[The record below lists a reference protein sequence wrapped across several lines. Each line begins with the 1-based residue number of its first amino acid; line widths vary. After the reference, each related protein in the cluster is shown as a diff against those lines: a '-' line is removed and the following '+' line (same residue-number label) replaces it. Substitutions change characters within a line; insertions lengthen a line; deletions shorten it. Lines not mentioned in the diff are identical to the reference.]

1 MIKKNRKNKLAVSII
16 AVILGLGMIVV
27 FAVNFGIV
35 NFVLWLLQF
44 IVAKPLVVTL
54 KGKAA
59 ATVLLTLVVHIFSR
73 K

>member
-16 AVILGLGMIVV
+16 TVILGMIIV

-44 IVAKPLVVTL
+44 IAAKPLVVTL

>member
-16 AVILGLGMIVV
+16 TVILGMIIV
-27 FAVNFGIV
+27 FAV

>member
-1 MIKKNRKNKLAVSII
+1 MIKKIRKNKLAVSII
-16 AVILGLGMIVV
+16 AVILGMIIV

-44 IVAKPLVVTL
+44 IVEKPLVVTL
-54 KGKAA
+54 KGKLA

>member
-1 MIKKNRKNKLAVSII
+1 MIKKIRKNKLAVSII
-16 AVILGLGMIVV
+16 AVILGMIIV
-27 FAVNFGIV
+27 FAV

>member
-16 AVILGLGMIVV
+16 TVILGMIVV
-27 FAVNFGIV
+27 FAV

-59 ATVLLTLVVHIFSR
+59 ATVLLTLVVHIFSH

>member
-1 MIKKNRKNKLAVSII
+1 
-16 AVILGLGMIVV
+16 MIVV